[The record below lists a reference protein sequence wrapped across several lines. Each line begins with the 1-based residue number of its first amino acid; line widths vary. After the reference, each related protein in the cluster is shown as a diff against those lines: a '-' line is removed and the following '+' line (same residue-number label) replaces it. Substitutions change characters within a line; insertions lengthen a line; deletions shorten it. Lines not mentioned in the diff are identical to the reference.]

1 MKTSR
6 WNIAEAHDYLCWER
20 RQYEKREVRKLTART
35 LLKFNMKQ
43 YLLLG
48 VLLKKIMCGETSSL

>member
-1 MKTSR
+1 MLKLTTTC
-6 WNIAEAHDYLCWER
+6 AG
-20 RQYEKREVRKLTART
+20 QYEKREVWKPTART
-35 LLKFNMKQ
+35 LLKLKMKQ